1 MRRPLDLEARY
12 RPRPQ
17 RGVSLI
23 AVMVIMLVA
32 SLLGLLAVQI
42 STLGERGARNERDIQ
57 IALQSADAALAD
69 AEYDMRGP
77 GTATRMSI
85 FTAANRMDF
94 LPGCGSAGDG
104 HRKGLCLPSDTGK
117 PVWLA
122 VDFTDSSSSAR
133 SAAFGDFTQR
143 TFEAALSGDGLGLM
157 PARKPRYL
165 IEVLPDADA
174 GQFLDA
180 QAAAPKPVYR
190 VTAMGFGPRPDIQ
203 AVVQMIYRKE

>member
-1 MRRPLDLEARY
+1 MRLPQAPLTRHM
-12 RPRPQ
+12 PRPQ

-23 AVMVIMLVA
+23 AVMVVMLVA
-32 SLLGLLAVQI
+32 SLLGLLAMQL
-42 STLGERGARNERDIQ
+42 SMLGERGARNDRDIQ
-57 IALQSADAALAD
+57 IALQSAEAALAD

-77 GTATRMSI
+77 GTATRMST

-94 LPGCGSAGDG
+94 LAGCGTAGDG
-104 HRKGLCLPSDTGK
+104 HRKGLCLPSDAGK

-122 VDFTDSSSSAR
+122 VDFTDSGSSAR

-143 TFEAALSGDGLGLM
+143 AFDAASSGDGLGLK
-157 PARKPRYL
+157 PARKPRYI

-180 QAAAPKPVYR
+180 QTGASRAVYR
-190 VTAMGFGPRPDIQ
+190 ITAMGFGPRPDLQ